1 MVDPQRLI
9 GRLTGLY
16 LLLLLFGVLLPQ
28 YDAYS
33 VDQYLRL
40 ARELSNSRTRGYFG
54 PARIQAQVVSFVIL
68 ACGRD
73 LLRYVYGVND
83 RRYDLSVVIE
93 MARERYNFLVSARQ
107 IRRWVC
113 FFMNHGEIPEVYRAR
128 VRTRRRYRVNQ
139 TRLCVRKWKGVDSC
153 NLREILDTHPYFY
166 LEQITLQMELMS
178 GRRWSRAT
186 VSREI
191 RRLGV
196 SLQVVYERARQI
208 DGSQRA
214 AYKIALHHHVSYVD
228 QLVFI
233 DETSKG
239 ENASVRRRFWNPIG
253 GTQPFFEEFFGSH
266 NKRYTMLAA
275 GDVNGFIVESVDVV
289 HRERGP
295 RDTCPLRGTI
305 GMERFEMWVEE
316 KLCPVLGNWANAE
329 PRSIV
334 VIDNATIHH
343 SERVRGMIMATG
355 AKIIYTAP
363 YSPDLNP
370 IEYYFGVYKSYLKK
384 FIP

>member
-1 MVDPQRLI
+1 MR
-9 GRLTGLY
+9 
-16 LLLLLFGVLLPQ
+16 
-28 YDAYS
+28 
-33 VDQYLRL
+33 
-40 ARELSNSRTRGYFG
+40 
-54 PARIQAQVVSFVIL
+54 
-68 ACGRD
+68 
-73 LLRYVYGVND
+73 
-83 RRYDLSVVIE
+83 
-93 MARERYNFLVSARQ
+93 
-107 IRRWVC
+107 
-113 FFMNHGEIPEVYRAR
+113 
-128 VRTRRRYRVNQ
+128 
-139 TRLCVRKWKGVDSC
+139 VRKWKGVDSC

-208 DGSQRA
+208 DGAQRA

-384 FIP
+384 FHTLTWLDAHLGALGAMTPTKASHFFAHCGVPGVYDEVVDSGVLYGASEAEILVALDTAFKVFFTYPVLALVEYLKTN